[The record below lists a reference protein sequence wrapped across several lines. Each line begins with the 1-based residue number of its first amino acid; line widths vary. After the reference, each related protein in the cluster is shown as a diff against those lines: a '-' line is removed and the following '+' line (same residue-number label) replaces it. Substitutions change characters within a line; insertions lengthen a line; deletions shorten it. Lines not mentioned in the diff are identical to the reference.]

1 MKTYPLVAPKF
12 LIELINDQLL
22 DEYDLE
28 SFAPG
33 ITGAL
38 FRLNKA
44 ALVHPPKTLADD
56 EGMAAWVYGFG
67 DDGRMYVSADQP
79 HYVLSNVTDY
89 VYDGTEFVG
98 VKKKKKR

>member
-12 LIELINDQLL
+12 LIEYINDELL

-44 ALVHPPKTLADD
+44 ALVHPPKTLAED

-67 DDGRMYVSADQP
+67 DDGRVYVSADQP
-79 HYVLSNVTDY
+79 HYVLSNVTEY